1 MRTLGTPIA
10 MVVGNKMKKPMEG
23 KRIQLKENTMS
34 IKRRTQQIAGA
45 ITLNLIVI
53 AAANA
58 GTVGAIVDPVSALSN
73 EQFFTDVS
81 GTTADAGATAVTIAS
96 GVIDNNYQNGW
107 NITVASGNNG
117 KLIRDA
123 AAGGDGAT
131 SADEILYSNIIWAKT
146 GGVLGDGLTDPDGS
160 TQDITSG
167 SANFE
172 TGAIATPATTA
183 TVAYAYNLNITWG
196 VDTSLLQGTYE
207 DTITMTLA
215 VNTD

>member
-1 MRTLGTPIA
+1 
-10 MVVGNKMKKPMEG
+10 
-23 KRIQLKENTMS
+23 MS
-34 IKRRTQQIAGA
+34 IKRRTQQIAVA
-45 ITLNLIVI
+45 ITLNFIVI
-53 AAANA
+53 SAANA
-58 GTVGAIVDPVSALSN
+58 GTVGAVVDPISALSN

-107 NITVASGNNG
+107 NLTVASTNLG
-117 KLIRDA
+117 KLIRASA
-123 AAGGDGAT
+123 ADSDGSS
-131 SADEILYSNIIWAKT
+131 SADEILYTNIIWENA
-146 GGVLGDGLTDPDGS
+146 GGTLGAGLTDPDGS
-160 TQDITSG
+160 SQAITTG
-167 SANFE
+167 SATFE

-196 VDTSLLQGTYE
+196 ADTTLLQGTYE

>member
-1 MRTLGTPIA
+1 MRTLGTPVA
-10 MVVGNKMKKPMEG
+10 MVVDNKRKKPMEG
-23 KRIQLKENTMS
+23 RKIQLKENNMS
-34 IKRRTQQIAGA
+34 IKRRSNQIAVA
-45 ITLNLIVI
+45 LTLNLILISV
-53 AAANA
+53 ANA
-58 GTVGAIVDPVSALSN
+58 GTVGAVVDPISALSN

-107 NITVASGNNG
+107 NITVASGNSG
-117 KLIRDA
+117 KLIRNA
-123 AAGGDGAT
+123 AANSDGAT
-131 SADEILYSNIIWAKT
+131 SADEILYTNIIWAKT
-146 GGVLGDGLTDPDGS
+146 GGVLGVGLTDPDAS
-160 TQDITSG
+160 TEDITGG
-167 SANFE
+167 SATFE

-196 VDTSLLQGTYE
+196 ADTTLLQGTYE